1 MFDKTEES
9 SRRKIGELAAAEAQL
24 KARLAELNKE
34 RRSVKARLAS
44 TTKHE
49 NWHAHRLAHLDRLA
63 GYSGE
68 MASARIYI
76 RSLPLSEYMSELMP
90 FAEQMQGADNL
101 AIEVAAVKANHDDWH
116 NRGEEI
122 VLERAR
128 VAAQAEYASWEAWQ
142 LKNPTAQHWR
152 DKPMTRG
159 QFFLVSRTADLLSI
173 IAPAKMTRGEA
184 HDWLSAHGGNL
195 RLAREKVNLAG
206 ASSSHCNDGQTSDTT
221 GLASGEHLDSS
232 GGMVDGP
239 GGNASQTKLAF
250 PPNTDALEAQSLP
263 NLPGTEHQDRSQH
276 SAEPFGDSA

>member
-1 MFDKTEES
+1 MFDKFEES
-9 SRRKIGELAAAEAQL
+9 SRRKIGELAAAEAKLRAQMH
-24 KARLAELNKE
+24 ELTKE

-76 RSLPLSEYMSELMP
+76 RSLPLTEYISALTP
-90 FAEQMQGADNL
+90 FAEQMPNADNL

-122 VLERAR
+122 VLARAR
-128 VAAQAEYASWEAWQ
+128 VAAEADHAGWEEWQ
-142 LKNPTAQHWR
+142 SKNPTAQHWR
-152 DKPMTRG
+152 DKPMTKG

-195 RLAREKVNLAG
+195 RLAREKESVGGN
-206 ASSSHCNDGQTSDTT
+206 SSPERNVGRSSNTT
-221 GLASGEHLDSS
+221 GMACGVEPDSD
-232 GGMVDGP
+232 GGMVDGL
-239 GGNASQTKLAF
+239 GGNASQTKLPF
-250 PPNTDALEAQSLP
+250 PPNTNALDAQSLST
-263 NLPGTEHQDRSQH
+263 LSATEHQNRSQH
-276 SAEPFGDSA
+276 SDERFGDSA